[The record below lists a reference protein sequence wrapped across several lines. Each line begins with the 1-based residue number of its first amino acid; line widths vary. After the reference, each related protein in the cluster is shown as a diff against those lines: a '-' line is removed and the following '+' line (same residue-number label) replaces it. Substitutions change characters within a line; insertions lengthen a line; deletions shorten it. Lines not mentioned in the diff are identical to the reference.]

1 VLIYTVMMWD
11 HADTDIMLA
20 TADREEALKEFES
33 CVAFSLQ
40 VWEKGEVLIEM
51 INSEGEYFADGGLE
65 RYPEK
70 SPTWARYF
78 SSCRIYGIL
87 LNR

>member
-1 VLIYTVMMWD
+1 MLIYTVVMWD
-11 HADTDIMLA
+11 DSDSDIMLA
-20 TADREEALKEFES
+20 TVDREEALKEFES

-51 INSEGEYFADGGLE
+51 ISNEGEYFADGGLK

-70 SPTWARYF
+70 GQQLF
-78 SSCRIYGIL
+78 HEIVEQL
-87 LNR
+87 Q